1 MRGVMAEAATSCN
14 RPGPATRAGPK
25 CGRATRIHGWRASP
39 AGRPAVLAR
48 RQHHDHLAA
57 FEFWFLLDFGDRPGV
72 GLHAL
77 KQLGAE
83 LLMRHFAAAE
93 AQGDLDLVAFL
104 EEALHGAHF
113 DLVVMVIDHRPELDL
128 LDLDDLLLFA
138 GFCR

>member
-14 RPGPATRAGPK
+14 RPGSASRMGPK
-25 CGRATRIHGWRASP
+25 CGRATRALTGGASVP
-39 AGRPAVLAR
+39 QGRPAVLAR

-57 FEFWFLLDFGDRPGV
+57 FEFWFLLDLGDRPGV

-83 LLMRHFAAAE
+83 LLVRHFAPAE

-104 EEALHGAHF
+104 EKALH
-113 DLVVMVIDHRPELDL
+113 
-128 LDLDDLLLFA
+128 
-138 GFCR
+138 